1 MVSWGEHDA
10 FFAMSEY
17 GNVVYR
23 LDAKGGE
30 GEWPIWKETVEEWRG
45 EKGFLWSELAVSLSA
60 RYCHISDRICSSL
73 TGGTVLEYGP
83 NDDRSVYSHPRRWH
97 VGWLH
102 RPSQRRSAFLFCC
115 ELFSFERFA
124 IEIESRAKPTHQWLP
139 HANE

>member
-23 LDAKGGE
+23 LGAKGGE

-60 RYCHISDRICSSL
+60 HRPYMTGQIRSSL
-73 TGGTVLEYGP
+73 T
-83 NDDRSVYSHPRRWH
+83 
-97 VGWLH
+97 
-102 RPSQRRSAFLFCC
+102 SAN
-115 ELFSFERFA
+115 S
-124 IEIESRAKPTHQWLP
+124 I
-139 HANE
+139 